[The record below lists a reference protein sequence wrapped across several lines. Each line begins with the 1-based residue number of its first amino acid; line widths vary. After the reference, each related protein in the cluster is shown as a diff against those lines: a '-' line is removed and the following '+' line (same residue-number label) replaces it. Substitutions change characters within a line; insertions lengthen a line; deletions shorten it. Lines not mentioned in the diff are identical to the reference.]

1 MIHYSMNKLRILML
15 EHPLLS
21 IVMILPLSVVLVFAV
36 LDLIINVIVP
46 FVFAVWVAS
55 WIYGAIVGSS
65 ITRPIYEPFWF
76 IRSNRF

>member
-1 MIHYSMNKLRILML
+1 MNKLRIFML
-15 EHPLLS
+15 EYPILS
-21 IVMILPLSVVLVFAV
+21 IVMILPFSVVLVFAV

-46 FVFAVWVAS
+46 FVFAVWVAT

-76 IRSNRF
+76 VRSDRF

>member
-15 EHPLLS
+15 EYPILS
-21 IVMILPLSVVLVFAV
+21 IVMILPFSVVLVFAV

-46 FVFAVWVAS
+46 FVFAVWVAT

-76 IRSNRF
+76 VRSDRF

>member
-1 MIHYSMNKLRILML
+1 MNKLRILML
-15 EHPLLS
+15 KYPILS
-21 IVMILPLSVVLVFAV
+21 IVMILPFSVVLVFAV

-46 FVFAVWVAS
+46 FVFAVWVAT

-76 IRSNRF
+76 VRSDRF

>member
-1 MIHYSMNKLRILML
+1 MKLRILML
-15 EHPLLS
+15 EYPILS
-21 IVMILPLSVVLVFAV
+21 IVIILPFSVVLVFAV

-46 FVFAVWVAS
+46 FVFAVWVAT

-76 IRSNRF
+76 VRSDRF

>member
-15 EHPLLS
+15 EYPILS
-21 IVMILPLSVVLVFAV
+21 IVIILPFSVVLVFAV

-46 FVFAVWVAS
+46 FVFAVWVAT

-76 IRSNRF
+76 VRSDRF